1 MEPIMSIKELRE
13 KQAKLVAEAREKL
26 EEIKDDTPEARVKEL
41 EESYDRAMAEY
52 DRLEARAKRE
62 EELAARE
69 AALDEPDPR
78 RPTGEDRSVKPGAED
93 KDAEERI
100 NAVFRNYLRFGTEG
114 LNAEERK
121 LLRGRL
127 TTEFSTEAE
136 KRAQSTSTTAGGY
149 LVPQGFSGELVV
161 SMKAWGPMLDPGIT
175 RELVTATGNQ
185 IPWPTLNDTANQA
198 YRIGENT
205 QETHSDG
212 DLTFG
217 QKFLD
222 AYKYASGVILVS
234 EEIIQDAA
242 INIEQVIRDAMAIR
256 LGRKVNSDLTIGDG
270 SGDPNGIVTASTK
283 GFDATLADGIS
294 FDDMIELEHS
304 VDPAY
309 RTGPNVRWMFNDTT
323 LKKLRK
329 IKDTVTGNYI
339 WQPADVRTGAPST
352 ILDHPYSI
360 NQAMAN
366 VADSQKSV
374 LFGDF
379 SKYIVRRV
387 REFAVRRLV
396 ERYADYDQV
405 GFIGFA
411 RYDGELMDTAA
422 VKHLLHPATN

>member
-1 MEPIMSIKELRE
+1 MSIKELRE
-13 KQAKLVAEAREKL
+13 KQAKLVADARAKL
-26 EEIKDDTPEARVKEL
+26 DEIKDDTPEARVKEL
-41 EESYDRAMAEY
+41 ETEYDRVMADY
-52 DRLEARAKRE
+52 DRLEERAKRE
-62 EELAARE
+62 EALAERE
-69 AALDEPDPR
+69 SALNEPDPR
-78 RPTGEDRSVKPGAED
+78 RPTGEDRTVQPDAD
-93 KDAEERI
+93 KDKEERTKE
-100 NAVFRNYLRFGTEG
+100 VFRNFLRNGVEG
-114 LNAEERK
+114 LTPEERK
-121 LLRGRL
+121 IMRSRH
-127 TTEFSTEAE
+127 TTEFEG
-136 KRAQSTSTTAGGY
+136 RAQSTSTTAGGY

-161 SMKAWGPMLDPGIT
+161 SMKDYGPMLDPGVT
-175 RELVTATGNQ
+175 RQLVTASGNQ

-198 YRIGENT
+198 YRLGENT

-212 DLTFG
+212 DLAFG

-242 INIEQVIRDAMAIR
+242 IDIEQVIRDAMAIR

-270 SGDPNGIVTASTK
+270 TGDPNGIVTASTK
-283 GFDATLADGIS
+283 GYDATLADGIS
-294 FDDMIELEHS
+294 FDDLIELEHS

-309 RTGPNVRWMFNDTT
+309 RRGTNVRWMFNDTT
-323 LKKLRK
+323 LKLLRK
-329 IKDTVTGNYI
+329 VKDTVTGNYI
-339 WQPADVRTGAPST
+339 WQPADARTGAPAT
-352 ILDHPYSI
+352 ILDHPYSV

-396 ERYADYDQV
+396 ERYADFDQV

>member
-1 MEPIMSIKELRE
+1 MSKLTEIRE
-13 KQAKLVAEAREKL
+13 KQAKLVADARAKID
-26 EEIKDDTPEARVKEL
+26 EIKDDTPEERAKEI
-41 EESYDRAMAEY
+41 ETEYDRIMAEY
-52 DRLEARAKRE
+52 DRLDERAKKE
-62 EELAARE
+62 EALAARE
-69 AALDEPDPR
+69 AALEEGDPR
-78 RPTGEDRSVKPGAED
+78 RPLGENRTVDPAD
-93 KDAEERI
+93 PKDEAKLHGEI
-100 NAVFRNYLRFGTEG
+100 FRAYLRHGVEG
-114 LNAEERK
+114 LSVEERK
-121 LLRGRL
+121 ILRNRR
-127 TTEFSTEAE
+127 TTDFMTEAE

-149 LVPQGFSGELVV
+149 LVPQGFSNELVV
-161 SMKAWGPMLDPGIT
+161 SMKAYGPMLDPGIT

-198 YRIGENT
+198 YRLGENT

-234 EEIIQDAA
+234 DELMQDAA
-242 INIEQVIRDAMAIR
+242 IDIEGIVRDAMAIR
-256 LGRKVNSDLTIGDG
+256 LGRKVNLDLTLGDG
-270 SGDPNGIVTASTK
+270 TGDPNGIVTASTL
-283 GFDATLADGIS
+283 GFTATLADGIS
-294 FDDMIELEHS
+294 FDDMIELQHS

-309 RTGPNVRWMFNDTT
+309 RSAPNVRWMFNDTT
-323 LKKLRK
+323 LKLLRK
-329 IKDTVTGNYI
+329 IKDTSTGNYI

-352 ILDHPYSI
+352 ILDKPYSI

-379 SKYIVRRV
+379 NKYIVRRV
-387 REFAVRRLV
+387 REFAVRRLI
-396 ERYADYDQV
+396 ERYADFDQV

-422 VKHLLHPATN
+422 VKHLAHPATN